1 MAALV
6 GVMRSPGN
14 VRSLT
19 GMPRAMMADVA
30 GAGMESVPWAHSHFA
45 LPLFYRDRGHDAFD
59 ARGFHRQADEQRV
72 ADSGGRSADFMEVGL
87 LDRAAECAAASAS
100 AKMV

>member
-1 MAALV
+1 MAPAAIIVCADRVAARERLSEPPSLKADDYWNSSTKCKIIAALV

-30 GAGMESVPWAHSHFA
+30 GAGMESVP
-45 LPLFYRDRGHDAFD
+45 
-59 ARGFHRQADEQRV
+59 
-72 ADSGGRSADFMEVGL
+72 
-87 LDRAAECAAASAS
+87 
-100 AKMV
+100 

>member
-1 MAALV
+1 MAPAAIFVCAERVAARKRLPESPSLRAEDYSNSSTKCKIMAALV

-30 GAGMESVPWAHSHFA
+30 GAGMESVP
-45 LPLFYRDRGHDAFD
+45 
-59 ARGFHRQADEQRV
+59 
-72 ADSGGRSADFMEVGL
+72 
-87 LDRAAECAAASAS
+87 
-100 AKMV
+100 